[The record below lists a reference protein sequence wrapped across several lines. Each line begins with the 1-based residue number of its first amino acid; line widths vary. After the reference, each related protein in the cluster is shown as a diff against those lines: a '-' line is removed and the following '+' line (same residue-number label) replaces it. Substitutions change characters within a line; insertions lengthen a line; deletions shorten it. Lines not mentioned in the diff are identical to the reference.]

1 MRHSER
7 THSVVVMGVSG
18 SGKST
23 VGRLLADRSNSRFCD
38 ADDLHPT
45 ANIARM
51 AAGHALGDAERMP
64 WLRNVGETMA
74 RARDA
79 GENLV
84 MACSA
89 LKRSYRDM
97 LREHVG
103 DAFFVFLDGPL
114 EIVHERMSARTH
126 EFMPPSLLASQ
137 YASLEPLQG
146 DELGMRVGITMTPEQ
161 IVDEFLTEA
170 PFFGESLFAPTRGRV
185 FGDHIA

>member
-1 MRHSER
+1 MRYPER
-7 THSVVVMGVSG
+7 AHSVVVMGVSG

-23 VGRLLADRSNSRFCD
+23 VGRLMADRSNAKFCD
-38 ADDLHPT
+38 ADGLHST
-45 ANIARM
+45 VNVARM

-74 RARDA
+74 IARGA
-79 GENLV
+79 GENLI

-89 LKRSYRDM
+89 LKRSYRDI
-97 LREHVG
+97 LREYVG

-126 EFMPPSLLASQ
+126 EFMPSSLLASQ

-146 DELGMRVGITMTPEQ
+146 GELGMRVGITMTPEQ
-161 IVDEFLTEA
+161 IVNEFLAET
-170 PFFGESLFAPTRGRV
+170 PHFGESSFTPSRGRV
-185 FGDHIA
+185 SLGRAE